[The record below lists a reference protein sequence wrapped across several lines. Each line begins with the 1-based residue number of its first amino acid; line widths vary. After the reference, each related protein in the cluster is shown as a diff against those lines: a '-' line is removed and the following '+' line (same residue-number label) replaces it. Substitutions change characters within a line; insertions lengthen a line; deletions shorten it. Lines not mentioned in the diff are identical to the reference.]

1 MLRLASQ
8 KRFTMKDVFARKG
21 KFTLD
26 GPAGR
31 LEVAASAGDPNGP
44 YSGRNLCAVIAHP
57 HPLHGG
63 TMDNKVVTTLQRCY
77 RDLGVDSLRFN
88 FRGVGASEGEHDHAV
103 GEVDD
108 MLAVLGAAEL
118 AKPGAGFLI
127 AGFSFGSSVAA
138 RASYQV
144 GTAHLCLVAPPI
156 PRYDFDRERRFNAP
170 LTVLQGEQDERVEA
184 QEVKAWCESLQG
196 VVRYHA
202 FADTGHFFHGQ
213 LVELKDTLSA
223 DLQQMLTP
231 EAGA

>member
-1 MLRLASQ
+1 M
-8 KRFTMKDVFARKG
+8 TDVFAQKG

-31 LEVAASAGDPNGP
+31 LEVAASAGDANGP
-44 YSGRNLCAVIAHP
+44 YRGRNLCAVVAHP

-108 MLAVLGAAEL
+108 MLAVLRAAE
-118 AKPGAGFLI
+118 AARPGAEFLV

-138 RASYQV
+138 RASYHV
-144 GTAHLCLVAPPI
+144 NAAHLCLVAPPI
-156 PRYDFDRERRFNAP
+156 PRYDFDREGQFNAP
-170 LTVLQGEQDERVEA
+170 LTVLQGERDERVEA
-184 QEVKAWCESLQG
+184 QAVKTWSESLRG

-213 LVELKDTLSA
+213 LVALKETLSA
-223 DLQQMLTP
+223 DLQRLLPP
-231 EAGA
+231 EGGA